1 MLFSHDWTISPEC
14 EQDGLWA
21 GDNILF
27 VPNQLLGKNYI
38 IYCRSAQL
46 CTRSTVLALDTRSTV
61 LKFQNNRASKFQ
73 KRCSQHPVQIFL
85 EKRQNSSK
93 VTKMHPFLTLTN
105 AKSSSS
111 SFFFFFYKSPNF
123 NPFQITVFSFMML
136 LQGAQKQPCSP
147 VWSSAKGTLSSSS
160 TTSSGHHVNDKRKL
174 CQKHKESKDW
184 VLSPQCQ

>member
-46 CTRSTVLALDTRSTV
+46 CTRSTVLARDTRSTV

-73 KRCSQHPVQIFL
+73 KRCSCASCANFPRKVAEFVKSDRNAPIPLIDKHIFSH
-85 EKRQNSSK
+85 KR
-93 VTKMHPFLTLTN
+93 H
-105 AKSSSS
+105 
-111 SFFFFFYKSPNF
+111 NF
-123 NPFQITVFSFMML
+123 NPFIMSSQSW
-136 LQGAQKQPCSP
+136 CSSQVHKSNP
-147 VWSSAKGTLSSSS
+147 VRQCDQ
-160 TTSSGHHVNDKRKL
+160 VP
-174 CQKHKESKDW
+174 KERCHQ
-184 VLSPQCQ
+184 VPQQVQVIM

>member
-27 VPNQLLGKNYI
+27 VPNQWLGKTYK

-46 CTRSTVLALDTRSTV
+46 CTRSTVLAQDTRSTV

-73 KRCSQHPVQIFL
+73 KRCSCASCAYILRKVAEFVKSDRNAPIPFID
-85 EKRQNSSK
+85 KSK
-93 VTKMHPFLTLTN
+93 KILTEV
-105 AKSSSS
+105 
-111 SFFFFFYKSPNF
+111 NF
-123 NPFQITVFSFMML
+123 NTLITVFSAMML
-136 LQGAQKQPCSP
+136 LPGAQKQSCSP
-147 VWSSAKGTLSSSS
+147 VRSSAKGTLSPSS
-160 TTSSGHHVNDKRKL
+160 TTSSGHRVNEKL

-184 VLSPQCQ
+184 VLSPK